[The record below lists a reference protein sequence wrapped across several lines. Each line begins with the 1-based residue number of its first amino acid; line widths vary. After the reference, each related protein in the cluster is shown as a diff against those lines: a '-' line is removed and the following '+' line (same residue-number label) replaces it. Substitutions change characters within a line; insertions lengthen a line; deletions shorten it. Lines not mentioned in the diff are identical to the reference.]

1 MEEVVKKKIVA
12 IVPVRKGSKRIKN
25 KNFKKFHKSNLLEI
39 KISALKKVSLID
51 EIVVSTDSSRAIK
64 IAKKYNVSHH
74 IREKYFASSKCT
86 NSEFFENLAKSIDGD
101 YLMYTPCTAPLIKSS
116 TINNFIKKFLR
127 VYPKY
132 DSLNTINYVKEHLWL
147 NNKPINYNPRKAPNT
162 QDLPNIMKLTY
173 GANIISRKKMI
184 NKKNVLG
191 DKPYFYSIN
200 DIEGLDVDNPID
212 FEIAEYLFK
221 KIS

>member
-1 MEEVVKKKIVA
+1 MEKIVNKKIVA

-25 KNFKKFHKSNLLEI
+25 KNFKKFDKSNLLEV
-39 KISALKKVSLID
+39 KLKSLKKVSLIN
-51 EIVVSTDSSRAIK
+51 EIIVSTDSALAIK
-64 IAKKYNVSHH
+64 IAKKYNVSFHV
-74 IREKYFASSKCT
+74 REKYFASSKCT

-101 YLMYTPCTAPLIKSS
+101 FLMYTPCTAPLIKST
-116 TINNFIKKFLR
+116 TIQNLIKKFLS

-132 DSLNTINYVKEHLWL
+132 DSINTINYIREHLWL
-147 NNKPINYNPRKAPNT
+147 NNKPLNYNPRKSPNT
-162 QDLPNIMKLTY
+162 QDLPDIMKLTY

-191 DKPYFYSIN
+191 DKPYFYNIN

-212 FEIAEYLFK
+212 FDVAEYFYK
-221 KIS
+221 KNF